1 VNPIRWDL
9 GDGIVVRTLVPDED
23 AEVFALVDANRDRLR
38 PWMLWEPT
46 TRTPADVREFIE
58 RSLASEAD
66 HEANGIWLDGALAGS
81 IGLSV
86 DVMANSGEI
95 GYWLGEG
102 FEGRG
107 IMTRACHRFLDFGF
121 DELRLHRI
129 ELCAAVQN
137 ERSRAVAIR
146 LGMTEEGIAR
156 DGSRVH
162 DGYLDL
168 VLYGL
173 LEDEWRARR

>member
-1 VNPIRWDL
+1 MNPIRWDL
-9 GDGIVVRTLVPDED
+9 GDGIVVRTFVPDED
-23 AEVFALVDANRDRLR
+23 VELFALVEANRDRLR

-46 TRTPADVREFIE
+46 TRTPADVREFIQ
-58 RSLASEAD
+58 RSLASETD
-66 HEANGIWLDGALAGS
+66 SEANGIWVDGVLAGS

-95 GYWLGEG
+95 GYWLGSG

-107 IMTRACHRFLDFGF
+107 VITRACRRFFDFGF
-121 DELRLHRI
+121 DELGLHRL

-137 ERSRAVAIR
+137 ERSRAVARR
-146 LGMTEEGIAR
+146 LGMTEEGVAR
-156 DGSRVH
+156 HGSRVH

-168 VLYGL
+168 ALYGI